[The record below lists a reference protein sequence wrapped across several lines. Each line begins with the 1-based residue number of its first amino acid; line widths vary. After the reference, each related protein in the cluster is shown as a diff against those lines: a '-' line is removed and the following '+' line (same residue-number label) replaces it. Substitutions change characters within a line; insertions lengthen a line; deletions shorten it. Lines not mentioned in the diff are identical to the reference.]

1 MIPQRPEIAR
11 LSQNFIPK
19 IYPSVLHFAKQLK
32 IEIFLA
38 LMKIHQGSEIE
49 PKNFI
54 FTPKKFICT
63 SGPFLKFVS
72 FWKMIQKFSR
82 IALNH
87 IHKLKIHSFTV
98 IQKLK
103 IQNFYIQQRNGPK
116 VVNTWA
122 IKDFW
127 AIFCK
132 FESKSILYN
141 FGHSVFTIK

>member
-72 FWKMIQKFSR
+72 F
-82 IALNH
+82 
-87 IHKLKIHSFTV
+87 
-98 IQKLK
+98 
-103 IQNFYIQQRNGPK
+103 
-116 VVNTWA
+116 
-122 IKDFW
+122 
-127 AIFCK
+127 
-132 FESKSILYN
+132 
-141 FGHSVFTIK
+141 